1 MTVRCHPPI
10 IYGRQKPQSEKKS
23 RKSAIIFLIC
33 GYFCKVWFPKCG
45 YSSLGLRQLQ
55 LSCEC
60 LVLTLKSKVQSYEAQ
75 AMVFVNADEAF
86 STRCWRTSISSEP
99 YQKCRSIF
107 NFCVNPFAVLWNRWS
122 LHFRECVFARACHVR
137 ALQRFL
143 SFCFH
148 NLHQTPQS
156 FPKKGKKNLPISESR
171 FSSLFAI
178 CSLYSWDI
186 CEQCS

>member
-1 MTVRCHPPI
+1 M
-10 IYGRQKPQSEKKS
+10 
-23 RKSAIIFLIC
+23 
-33 GYFCKVWFPKCG
+33 WFTKWE

-122 LHFRECVFARACHVR
+122 LHFRECVSRARVTYAPYRDFYLFAFTTFTR
-137 ALQRFL
+137 L
-143 SFCFH
+143 H
-148 NLHQTPQS
+148 NLS
-156 FPKKGKKNLPISESR
+156 PKKERKTSQFRKVVYPLFLPFVLSI
-171 FSSLFAI
+171 LGIFANTVPNTVVSCWLII
-178 CSLYSWDI
+178 CYA
-186 CEQCS
+186 